1 LGAGANVGGGAPAFI
16 ASGKAMR
23 AATGTKIA
31 AMYHHSRPG
40 VFILP
45 YCQVVSGGSDGVVFA
60 GGSAGVAGVAGGA
73 GVVSAASVARAMTGT
88 RRAGSSAA
96 GVGLL
101 VLTPLV
107 LAAPDASRR
116 DEDVRAAIF
125 WGRREKPQTKEVLLL
140 RPRAC
145 R

>member
-1 LGAGANVGGGAPAFI
+1 MAKGR
-16 ASGKAMR
+16 AMR
-23 AATGTKIA
+23 AATGTKMA

-45 YCQVVSGGSDGVVFA
+45 YCQVVRGGSEGVVEGAAA
-60 GGSAGVAGVAGGA
+60 GCSGAAMGAGAA
-73 GVVSAASVARAMTGT
+73 GVVSAVSVARAMVGA

-96 GVGLL
+96 GVRALL

-125 WGRREKPQTKEVLLL
+125 CGGGEENHRRRRCFSLATARV
-140 RPRAC
+140 R
-145 R
+145 